1 MLFLF
6 ALLLLSVTDAAQV
19 CNNITLP
26 PLLWKALY
34 PDVYHFQGFNQA
46 DGFITL
52 YDPTGAI
59 IPAAYL
65 PPPFNLANPYSLAGS
80 VFHQY
85 FNGAGQMVA
94 DLFLGGL
101 APPGTLIQATR
112 QITNPIFLSGGK
124 LCQNFIISALAPELL
139 TAYSVITPSGKNFMS
154 SAYYSQNAAT
164 LDRVFSN
171 EIFNIDGTDNSA
183 WSQTNS
189 YSLGNTTVTNYLS
202 QSVYFKYTPISQTQ
216 AIALGYN
223 PANVMP

>member
-6 ALLLLSVTDAAQV
+6 ALLLLSVADATPV
-19 CNNITLP
+19 CKNITLP

-34 PDVYHFQGFNQA
+34 PTIYHYQGFSRA
-46 DGFITL
+46 DGFITI

-59 IPAAYL
+59 IPAAFL
-65 PPPFNLANPYSLAGS
+65 PPPFNLANPYSLSGS

-85 FNGAGQMVA
+85 FNGAGRLVA

-101 APPGTLIQATR
+101 APPGVLIQATR
-112 QITNPIFLSGGK
+112 QINNPIFLSGGK

-139 TAYSVITPSGKNFMS
+139 TTYSEITPSEKDFFS
-154 SAYYSQNAAT
+154 SAYFSSDPAT
-164 LDRVFSN
+164 LGRVFSN
-171 EIFNIDGTDNSA
+171 EVFSIDGVDNSS
-183 WSQTNS
+183 WSQTNK
-189 YSLGNTTVTNYLS
+189 YSLGNTTATNYLT
-202 QSVYFKYTPISQTQ
+202 QSVYFKYTPISETE

>member
-1 MLFLF
+1 MFFLF
-6 ALLLLSVTDAAQV
+6 ALLLVSIASAVPV
-19 CNNITLP
+19 CNNVALP

-34 PDVYHFQGFNQA
+34 PDVYHFQGFNRA

-52 YDPTGAI
+52 YDSTGAI

-65 PPPFNLANPYSLAGS
+65 PPPFNTANPYSLSGS

-94 DLFLGGL
+94 DLFLAGL
-101 APPGTLIQATR
+101 APPGVLIQATR
-112 QITNPIFLSGGK
+112 QITNPEFLSGGK

-139 TAYSVITPSGKNFMS
+139 TSFSQITPTGDNFMS
-154 SAYYSQNAAT
+154 SVYYSSVPAT
-164 LDRVFSN
+164 LNRVFSN
-171 EIFNIDGTDNSA
+171 EVFNIDGLGVSA

-189 YSLGNTTVTNYLS
+189 YTLGNTTTTNYLS
-202 QSVYFKYTPISQTQ
+202 QSVYFKYTPITETQ